1 MPRIVNKKPK
11 YRTENRYLEM
21 KKIKII
27 YTLEFCR
34 RWSMNVPNCYK
45 EQFRDKI
52 QLCLV
57 MGKLGEYTESSKHL
71 KNRTISNIIQ

>member
-1 MPRIVNKKPK
+1 MTSQQALAIKDAQKIPTIQNFMPRIVNKKPK

-34 RWSMNVPNCYK
+34 R
-45 EQFRDKI
+45 
-52 QLCLV
+52 
-57 MGKLGEYTESSKHL
+57 
-71 KNRTISNIIQ
+71 